1 MKRHMIWFLKYL
13 VATTLTVAVS
23 AAIVHAAYAGSRN
36 VNRSWSGANGS
47 HSVSKS
53 ESWGN
58 GAWNRDALRTG
69 PNGNSVERNTQRTY
83 QQGQGT
89 TYNNTTTLPS
99 GSTIMRSRSV
109 TPTGDGG
116 VTVNRD
122 VTGPN
127 GNSGSVTRTYNGQ

>member
-58 GAWNRDALRTG
+58 GSLEPRRRPHRPERQQRGAQHAAHLPAG
-69 PNGNSVERNTQRTY
+69 PGHD
-83 QQGQGT
+83 
-89 TYNNTTTLPS
+89 L
-99 GSTIMRSRSV
+99 
-109 TPTGDGG
+109 
-116 VTVNRD
+116 
-122 VTGPN
+122 
-127 GNSGSVTRTYNGQ
+127 

>member
-36 VNRSWSGANGS
+36 VNRGWSGRDGS

-58 GAWNRDALRTG
+58 GAWNRDVDPHR
-69 PNGNSVERNTQRTY
+69 PERQQRGAQHATHLP
-83 QQGQGT
+83 GRARARPIT
-89 TYNNTTTLPS
+89 TPRRCRPAR
-99 GSTIMRSRSV
+99 RSCARAASRRPA
-109 TPTGDGG
+109 TAA
-116 VTVNRD
+116 
-122 VTGPN
+122 
-127 GNSGSVTRTYNGQ
+127 